1 MRDEYERKQDFARKD
16 LINSKITETNTHA
29 LPFNPANNKRMLSF
43 EYPFQDNKTDERFV
57 YNFLCVGD
65 PYEASIKE
73 RLRAKWFDEAKI
85 LFGKFKPSGPE
96 KPLSIIAKSRL
107 EDIVESLKQ
116 LFLSDWNDVNFVIG
130 TNPND

>member
-1 MRDEYERKQDFARKD
+1 MTESDFAVSMTLQSKQLRSVNLLNFSKFY
-16 LINSKITETNTHA
+16 LTLNSKITETNTHV

-107 EDIVESLKQ
+107 EDIVE
-116 LFLSDWNDVNFVIG
+116 
-130 TNPND
+130 

>member
-1 MRDEYERKQDFARKD
+1 MASILY
-16 LINSKITETNTHA
+16 LTNIFTLHH
-29 LPFNPANNKRMLSF
+29 
-43 EYPFQDNKTDERFV
+43 
-57 YNFLCVGD
+57 FLCVGD